1 MDTTSL
7 GINIGSE
14 EQFIGWIIIII
25 GLIVIFFL
33 SLKTNKE
40 EKSTDMDS
48 HSPQKTP
55 MDNGKMP
62 TPTNNL
68 MNESSSDEQS
78 EPITNPGEKDKNPSG
93 EPIITL
99 PLIKPVP
106 LTVKPEPSKPKHIG
120 YNPVNIFAQT
130 EPLNYPYVIM
140 PSRPECVIKF
150 PQKGRTGRKGYKEEA
165 FLQFV
170 QKYFKDT
177 FQIYDD
183 RYVLTKVN
191 RYEPDFSLLNEKEG
205 INIFLDIEIDEPYE
219 GINDINSR
227 KATHFQYVDTNRNN
241 EFKNRGWI
249 VIRFAEIQIHQNP
262 EGCCLFIAEVIKS
275 IYPQFNIP
283 QNLAVAKRIEP
294 IQQWTKELALTW
306 SKEKYREQY
315 LGIDKFGCLPE
326 TPSTITIIQ
335 DKEAEN
341 EVIDDTPT
349 VIEKE
354 MPTPRSIVEKA
365 IQSNKYVAF
374 QYEDKK
380 TIVKPS
386 KCDNRII
393 EGFCYV
399 KNTVREFEVYK
410 IRDIQL
416 KNNYC
421 TISLS
426 ADKLG
431 IKNVA
436 NIMNNIII
444 PNHKYVRMEYT
455 KPARSYFT
463 MDVETKQP
471 IPVLTEAE
479 TSIRTISDIQL
490 DTEGWGEDYIR
501 AYCHKREDGRT
512 FYFARISLLEVLDL

>member
-14 EQFIGWIIIII
+14 EQFIGWIIVII
-25 GLIVIFFL
+25 GFIVIFFL
-33 SLKTNKE
+33 SKNK
-40 EKSTDMDS
+40 KYPPD
-48 HSPQKTP
+48 
-55 MDNGKMP
+55 
-62 TPTNNL
+62 
-68 MNESSSDEQS
+68 
-78 EPITNPGEKDKNPSG
+78 
-93 EPIITL
+93 EPIIA
-99 PLIKPVP
+99 PPIKPEP
-106 LTVKPEPSKPKHIG
+106 PIIKPEPSKPKHIG
-120 YNPVNIFAQT
+120 YNPINIFAQT

-283 QNLAVAKRIEP
+283 QKLTAAKRIEP

-315 LGIDKFGCLPE
+315 LGIDKFGCLSE
-326 TPSTITIIQ
+326 TLSTITIIQ
-335 DKEAEN
+335 DKEAED
-341 EVIDDTPT
+341 EVIDDTLT

-354 MPTPRSIVEKA
+354 MPTPERSIVEKA

-386 KCDNRII
+386 MCNNRIM

-399 KNTVREFEVYK
+399 KNTVQEFEVSK
-410 IRDIQL
+410 MKDIHL
-416 KNNYC
+416 KDNYC

-436 NIMNNIII
+436 NIMNIII

-455 KPARSYFT
+455 KPARSFVIL
-463 MDVETKQP
+463 DPETKQFK
-471 IPVLTEAE
+471 PVRTEAE